1 MNSIGK
7 WMVPVALFAL
17 LSGCASFDGRSLVPG
32 KSATGDVRAL
42 MGEPAE
48 ELKAATGDET
58 VWFYPRMPY
67 GRQSFAVRLGP
78 DGVLRAVEQR
88 LTVENVYKL
97 VLGTT
102 GANEVRELL
111 GPPWRVSRLERQQR
125 NVWEYTIYDTRQFE
139 YFLYVQFSDDSVVR
153 EVLLLR
159 DTYFEPGSTGSKG

>member
-1 MNSIGK
+1 MTATRI
-7 WMVPVALFAL
+7 L
-17 LSGCASFDGRSLVPG
+17 LGVLVLIAGCASFDGRGLVPG
-32 KSATGDVRAL
+32 KSAAADVRAL

-48 ELKAATGDET
+48 ELKAAGGET

-97 VLGTT
+97 VPGTT
-102 GANEVRELL
+102 GAKEVRELL
-111 GPPWRVSRLERQQR
+111 GPPWRVSHLERQQR
-125 NVWEYTIYDTRQFE
+125 EVWEYTIYDTRQFE
-139 YFLYVQFSDDSVVR
+139 YFLYVQFSGDSVVR

-159 DTYFEPGSTGSKG
+159 DTYFEPGGTGSKG